1 MVLNEDKKNKKPYK
15 PSGKPAEQRR
25 KPAHSERESGPFKAG
40 LEVRVT
46 AAKLLAAVIDRKISL
61 DGMLD
66 LVHGNPAYRALSDAD
81 RALTRA
87 ILNTALRH
95 LPRIEA
101 AITSLIDT
109 PLPEGAR
116 ALHHVLVIAA
126 AQILHLDVPP
136 HAAVDLAVEQANRD
150 PRNRRFAKL
159 VNAVLRRMDRE
170 KDEILAATATISP
183 VPAWFRKRL
192 VALYGEAEA
201 DRIAEA
207 QLVPAAIDLT
217 VKSDPAAWAEKLG
230 GTVLPTGSIRLA
242 AFDGAV
248 SALEGF
254 EDGVWWVQDVAAS
267 IPAKLFGDLNG
278 RKVADLCAAPG
289 GKTAQLIAAGAE
301 VIAVEQSVNRLAR
314 LKENLGRLG
323 YEAELVGGD
332 LFEFK
337 PAELLDGVLLDA
349 PCSSTGTTR
358 RHPDVLWTK
367 GPEDV
372 AKLAALQEKMLR
384 HAVTLVKP
392 GGIIVFSNCSLDSLE
407 GEELVVRV
415 LKDHPELKRLAVDPR
430 DWPGL
435 EGAIS
440 PLGEF
445 RTTPAMLPASENF
458 VGGMDGFFASVLQ
471 VR

>member
-1 MVLNEDKKNKKPYK
+1 MNDAKKNKKPHT

-25 KPAHSERESGPFKAG
+25 KPAHSERENGPFKAG

-46 AAKLLAAVIDRKISL
+46 AAKLLAAVVDRKISL

-66 LVHGNPAYRALSDAD
+66 LTHGNPAYKALSDAD

-101 AITSLIDT
+101 AIASLIDT

-159 VNAVLRRMDRE
+159 VNAVLRRLDRE
-170 KDEILAATATISP
+170 KDEILVATAGISP

-192 VALYGEAEA
+192 VALYGEAEG

-217 VKSDPAAWAEKLG
+217 VKSDPAFWAEKLG
-230 GTVLPTGSIRLA
+230 GTVLPTGSIRLT
-242 AFDGAV
+242 AFEGAV

-254 EDGVWWVQDVAAS
+254 EEGAWWVQDVAAS
-267 IPAKLFGDLNG
+267 IPAKLFGDLKG
-278 RKVADLCAAPG
+278 KKVADLCAAPG

-301 VIAVEQSVNRLAR
+301 VIAVEQSGNRLAR

-415 LKDHPELKRLAVDPR
+415 LKDHPELARLPVNPKN
-430 DWPGL
+430 WPGL
-435 EGAIS
+435 ETAIS

-445 RTTPAMLPASENF
+445 RTTPAMLPAGENF
-458 VGGMDGFFASVLQ
+458 VGGMDGFFASVIQ

>member
-1 MVLNEDKKNKKPYK
+1 MNDAKKNKKPHK

-25 KPAHSERESGPFKAG
+25 KPAHSERENGPFKAG

-46 AAKLLAAVIDRKISL
+46 AAKLLAAVVDRKISL

-66 LVHGNPAYRALSDAD
+66 LTHGNPAYKALSDAD

-101 AITSLIDT
+101 AIASLIDT

-159 VNAVLRRMDRE
+159 VNAVLRRLDRE
-170 KDEILAATATISP
+170 KDEILVATAGISP

-192 VALYGEAEA
+192 VALYGEAEG

-217 VKSDPAAWAEKLG
+217 VKSDPALWAEKLG
-230 GTVLPTGSIRLA
+230 GTVLPTGSIRLT
-242 AFDGAV
+242 AFEGAV

-254 EDGVWWVQDVAAS
+254 EEGAWWVQDVAAS
-267 IPAKLFGDLNG
+267 IPAKLFGDLKG
-278 RKVADLCAAPG
+278 KKVADLCAAPG

-301 VIAVEQSVNRLAR
+301 VIAVEQSGNRLAR

-323 YEAELVGGD
+323 YEGELVGGD

-415 LKDHPELKRLAVDPR
+415 LKDHPELARLPVNPR

-435 EGAIS
+435 ETAIS

-445 RTTPAMLPASENF
+445 RTTPAMLPAGENF
-458 VGGMDGFFASVLQ
+458 VGGMDGFFASVIQ